1 MDKVLVKLYVPVL
14 EEVYD
19 IWIPTRKKIYNVVKL
34 ILRIIDELNEYGY
47 NSKEFPNLYDKATA
61 EKYDMNLTIKESSIR
76 NGSELILI

>member
-34 ILRIIDELNEYGY
+34 IVRIIDELNEYCY
-47 NSKEFPNLYDKATA
+47 NSK
-61 EKYDMNLTIKESSIR
+61 
-76 NGSELILI
+76 